1 MNFAYIVDCVNM
13 KYFTYTEFDSPDEV
27 GSGKKMHPDIL
38 EMLDQARDKYD
49 KPIRITSGYRTKEY
63 NESLSARGY
72 KASPNSSHLKGL
84 AVDIAC
90 ASSVDRY
97 HLINCLLDVGFKRIG
112 IANTFIHVDIDP
124 EKANEVIWTY
134 A

>member
-1 MNFAYIVDCVNM
+1 M

-49 KPIRITSGYRTKEY
+49 KPMRITSGYRTKEY

-84 AVDIAC
+84 AADIAC
-90 ASSVDRY
+90 TSSVDRY

>member
-1 MNFAYIVDCVNM
+1 MR
-13 KYFTYTEFDSPDEV
+13 YFTYTEFDSPDEV

-38 EMLDQARDKYD
+38 EMLDEVRDKFD
-49 KPIRITSGYRTKEY
+49 KPIRITSGYRTKKY

-90 ASSVDRY
+90 SSSVDRY

-112 IANTFIHVDIDP
+112 IANTFIHVDIDD

>member
-49 KPIRITSGYRTKEY
+49 KPMRITSGYRTKEY

-84 AVDIAC
+84 AADLKCENSTDRFKLYDIL
-90 ASSVDRY
+90 RE
-97 HLINCLLDVGFKRIG
+97 VGFNRIG
-112 IANTFIHVDIDP
+112 VAKTFIHVDIDKDKSP
-124 EKANEVIWTY
+124 KVFWVY
-134 A
+134 

>member
-1 MNFAYIVDCVNM
+1 M

-49 KPIRITSGYRTKEY
+49 KPIKITSGYRTEKH
-63 NESLSARGY
+63 NDKVGGT
-72 KASPNSSHLKGL
+72 PNSIHLKGL
-84 AVDIAC
+84 AADIAC

-112 IANTFIHVDIDP
+112 IANTFIHVDIDT

>member
-1 MNFAYIVDCVNM
+1 M

-84 AVDIAC
+84 AADIAC
-90 ASSVDRY
+90 TSSVDRY

>member
-1 MNFAYIVDCVNM
+1 VNFAYNVDCVNM

-27 GSGKKMHPDIL
+27 GSGKQMHPDIL
-38 EMLDQARDKYD
+38 EMLDQARDKFD
-49 KPIRITSGYRTKEY
+49 KPIKINSGYRTEY
-63 NESLSARGY
+63 WNKKCGGT
-72 KASPNSSHLKGL
+72 PNSSHLRAL
-84 AVDIAC
+84 AADISCKNSA
-90 ASSVDRY
+90 DRY

-112 IANTFIHVDIDP
+112 IANSFIHVDIDP

>member
-1 MNFAYIVDCVNM
+1 
-13 KYFTYTEFDSPDEV
+13 
-27 GSGKKMHPDIL
+27 MHPDIL
-38 EMLDQARDKYD
+38 EMLDQARDKFD
-49 KPIRITSGYRTKEY
+49 KPIKINSGYRSEAHNKRCGGTPY
-63 NESLSARGY
+63 
-72 KASPNSSHLKGL
+72 SSHLRGL
-84 AVDIAC
+84 AADLSC
-90 ASSVDRY
+90 KSSVDRY